1 MIDADESTELW
12 RQPNFGQY
20 FVLIL
25 SKRFNLKMIQFQSRF
40 FFCIFNSYQF
50 IWWKLP
56 STGFELW
63 TIPLTD
69 HSAKTAF
76 QVAYILG
83 LWWWSSGQRA
93 RLLLRRSEFDS
104 RWSLQFFCKIVV
116 EKNENK
122 QKEAGVGPIFKKK
135 VAYILST
142 NKANSPPKRK
152 FQVDYKR
159 KHTSCSTI
167 RIPRSQ
173 AVWPDWDIYWTLG
186 DFLKP
191 LATINLPKST
201 TLFGNFCKGI
211 KIYHFSNEI
220 IFRQLL

>member
-1 MIDADESTELW
+1 MLGTWTRGSRMIDADESTELW

-40 FFCIFNSYQF
+40 FFCLFNSYQF

-76 QVAYILG
+76 QVAYIL
-83 LWWWSSGQRA
+83 
-93 RLLLRRSEFDS
+93 F
-104 RWSLQFFCKIVV
+104 
-116 EKNENK
+116 
-122 QKEAGVGPIFKKK
+122 
-135 VAYILST
+135 T
-142 NKANSPPKRK
+142 NKANSPPKRN